1 MTRLDMTREEKTTLT
16 EIRVRYKYSGNGRVN
31 EVFDRQMEKLA
42 KEYGLEFEGSG
53 YDFETKER
61 DLIFTSNH

>member
-1 MTRLDMTREEKTTLT
+1 MRKLTLT
-16 EIRVRYKYSGNGRVN
+16 EIKVRYKCLGDSRVN

-42 KEYGLEFEGSG
+42 NEYGLEFEGSG

-61 DLIFTSNH
+61 DLIFTNR